1 MDIADEIAKALSEY
15 SEEVAENL
23 EAIKKEVAK
32 DTVEMLKSTS
42 PRGRRGKYAKG
53 WRMKKDGTGYYVYNA
68 TDYRLT
74 HLLERG
80 HAKAYNLTLELYSE
94 EKDLELEQKLEAL
107 LDANNIEYDTF
118 ESYLDT
124 ESMYEVAYDITI

>member
-1 MDIADEIAKALSEY
+1 MDVADEIAKALSEY

-42 PRGRRGKYAKG
+42 PRGRKGKYAKG
-53 WRMKKDGTGYYVYNA
+53 WRMKKDGTGYYVHNA

-74 HLLERG
+74 HLLEHG
-80 HAKAYNLTLELYSE
+80 HAKANGGRTKAQPHIAQAERE
-94 EKDLELEQKLEAL
+94 AIEKIGVRIQ
-107 LDANNIEYDTF
+107 T
-118 ESYLDT
+118 
-124 ESMYEVAYDITI
+124 

>member
-1 MDIADEIAKALSEY
+1 MDIADEISKALSEY

-23 EAIKKEVAK
+23 EVIKKKVAE
-32 DTVEMLKSTS
+32 DTVELLKRTS

-53 WRMKKDGTGYYVYNA
+53 WRLKKEGTGYYIYNA

-80 HAKAYNLTLELYSE
+80 HAKADGGRTKAQPHIAQAERE
-94 EKDLELEQKLEAL
+94 AIEKIGVRIQ
-107 LDANNIEYDTF
+107 T
-118 ESYLDT
+118 
-124 ESMYEVAYDITI
+124 